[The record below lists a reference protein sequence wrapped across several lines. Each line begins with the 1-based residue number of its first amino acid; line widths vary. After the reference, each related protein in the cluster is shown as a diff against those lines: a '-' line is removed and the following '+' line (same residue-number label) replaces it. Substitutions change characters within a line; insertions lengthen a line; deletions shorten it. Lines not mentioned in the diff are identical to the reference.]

1 MLRTIAL
8 ALLLA
13 VPALAAAVE
22 PKFHAQLDAKIVV
35 DGEAT
40 EMRAKLLGE
49 LGKPLSIHIN
59 DQADTKLECTF
70 TAAPASPAQYVA
82 DIKITRNGKIISSPR
97 LTSLYGQNCELQVS
111 SGGKDEIRVSLNLQP
126 RKS

>member
-22 PKFHAQLDAKIVV
+22 PKFHAQLEAKIVV

-59 DQADTKLECTF
+59 DQANTKLECTF

-97 LTSLYGQNCELQVS
+97 LTSLYGQNCEVQVS
-111 SGGKDEIRVSLNLQP
+111 SGGKDEIRLTLTLHP